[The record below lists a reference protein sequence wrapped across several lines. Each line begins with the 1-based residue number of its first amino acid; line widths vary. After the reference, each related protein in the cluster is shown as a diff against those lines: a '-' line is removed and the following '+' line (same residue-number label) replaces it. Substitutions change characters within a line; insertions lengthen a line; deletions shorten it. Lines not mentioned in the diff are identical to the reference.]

1 MTTRK
6 SLKPSVQRY
15 GEDLRAL
22 FSKNRMVIFLC
33 GPNLGSGRPGAK
45 LRNELMERLE
55 ADNFEVVLGEDDGLE
70 SLREEFSGLYA
81 HDNELAFI
89 KKECGAIVLIADSV
103 GSYCELGLF
112 AHKQSHD
119 DTNRT
124 DFILIVDREFKG
136 KPSYLNEGPAKAIE
150 HFGIVFYE
158 DLTTFDCSKIVER
171 LKGRRAVYITDGRG
185 RPAKRSS

>member
-1 MTTRK
+1 
-6 SLKPSVQRY
+6 
-15 GEDLRAL
+15 
-22 FSKNRMVIFLC
+22 MVIFLC

>member
-6 SLKPSVQRY
+6 SLKPSVDRF

-33 GPNLGSGRPGAK
+33 GPNLSSGHPGAK

-55 ADNFEVVLGEDDGLE
+55 TDGFEVVLGEDDGLE
-70 SLREEFSGLYA
+70 NLRKEFRGVYA
-81 HDNELAFI
+81 HENELAFI

-112 AHKQSHD
+112 AHEQSHE
-119 DTNRT
+119 DTNRR
-124 DFILIVDREFKG
+124 DFILIVDRKFKG
-136 KPSYLNEGPAKAIE
+136 KSSYLNEGPAKAID
-150 HFGIVFYE
+150 HFGVVFYE
-158 DLTTFDCSKIVER
+158 DLTTFDCSKVVER
-171 LKGRRAVYITDGRG
+171 LQGRRAVYFLDGRG